1 MTSTLHWVESLA
13 ATSCQCT
20 SSPGPIARHNR
31 LEYRNSVPL
40 RRISSTFPYLRGQQ
54 LGSQLKKNSPI
65 VQGRRAF
72 DIHRCVKCERV
83 VAGQGG
89 GIEEGGGIKAL
100 KTLQEEIKLVA
111 SSSSVTA
118 ISERTTVN
126 FPAATSADEILRE
139 VASKPQKT
147 MWSRTSQCCTRLRT
161 FLCGAQITR
170 K

>member
-1 MTSTLHWVESLA
+1 
-13 ATSCQCT
+13 
-20 SSPGPIARHNR
+20 
-31 LEYRNSVPL
+31 
-40 RRISSTFPYLRGQQ
+40 
-54 LGSQLKKNSPI
+54 
-65 VQGRRAF
+65 
-72 DIHRCVKCERV
+72 V

-118 ISERTTVN
+118 TSERTSVN

-147 MWSRTSQCCTRLRT
+147 MWSLHNVVQ
-161 FLCGAQITR
+161 QD
-170 K
+170 